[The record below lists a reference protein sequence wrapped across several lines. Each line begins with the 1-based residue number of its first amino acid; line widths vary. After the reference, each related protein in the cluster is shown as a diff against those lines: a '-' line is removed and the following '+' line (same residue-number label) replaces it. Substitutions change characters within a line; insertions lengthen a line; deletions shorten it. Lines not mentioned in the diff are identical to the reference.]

1 MLSRRHFLQKS
12 SIVSLAPVLPHV
24 FGRTANAA
32 ELDADEKV
40 LIVVQLD
47 GGNDGLNT
55 VVPYADDAYGR
66 ARKKLKIPTKDLLK
80 LDDHLGLHPSMRS
93 AKELFDDRF
102 DDDQHDNNGW
112 LGRTLDM
119 DTFAGKKNP
128 IYVGQQETP
137 VALWGRK
144 SEAISLSREE
154 DLQLALDPAILNRT
168 SGVKTDLQQFVS
180 KQVLAAYESADEFK
194 QQSTKTE
201 NESKYPK
208 TRLGSQ
214 LKLVSQLLKSGSRS
228 RIFYTSQS
236 GYDTHSSQQSN
247 HRTLL
252 REYADA
258 VKALLD
264 DLKAAGLDDRVV
276 VLTFSEFGRRI
287 EENDSLGTDH
297 GTAGPVFL
305 AGAPI
310 KGGLIGDPPNL
321 SDLVDGDLKVVTNSR
336 FCHFL
341 IEQSYRAPP
350 DTEVIST
357 VPKKP
362 ISLVRSKFRGL

>member
-93 AKELFDDRF
+93 AKELFDDGRFSIVQGVGYPNPDRSHFRSMKIWQTARF

-119 DTFAGKKNP
+119 DTFAGKKNS

-180 KQVLAAYESADEFK
+180 KQVLAAYESADAAWFATETRIAAFEK
-194 QQSTKTE
+194 WLKESDLLHISKRVRHPFVATVQS
-201 NESKYPK
+201 SH
-208 TRLGSQ
+208 
-214 LKLVSQLLKSGSRS
+214 V
-228 RIFYTSQS
+228 I
-236 GYDTHSSQQSN
+236 
-247 HRTLL
+247 
-252 REYADA
+252 
-258 VKALLD
+258 
-264 DLKAAGLDDRVV
+264 AGIC
-276 VLTFSEFGRRI
+276 GRRQ
-287 EENDSLGTDH
+287 
-297 GTAGPVFL
+297 
-305 AGAPI
+305 GA
-310 KGGLIGDPPNL
+310 
-321 SDLVDGDLKVVTNSR
+321 T
-336 FCHFL
+336 
-341 IEQSYRAPP
+341 
-350 DTEVIST
+350 
-357 VPKKP
+357 
-362 ISLVRSKFRGL
+362 